1 MNRLEVLKAQATR
14 QFRHNDDNSPDVFNP
29 EGGFVFAYDRDVID
43 KGLAELQAKLA
54 ARDCEIE
61 RLTEFAKKGPYIEG
75 EFEKRIAAEAKLAA
89 VEALPEKWRKKVGL
103 LDGFRYVYCADDLE
117 EALK

>member
-54 ARDCEIE
+54 A
-61 RLTEFAKKGPYIEG
+61 
-75 EFEKRIAAEAKLAA
+75 
-89 VEALPEKWRKKVGL
+89 VEAQ
-103 LDGFRYVYCADDLE
+103 LDVKTKLSQDYFEQCDVLANIIDRARVDPND
-117 EALK
+117 